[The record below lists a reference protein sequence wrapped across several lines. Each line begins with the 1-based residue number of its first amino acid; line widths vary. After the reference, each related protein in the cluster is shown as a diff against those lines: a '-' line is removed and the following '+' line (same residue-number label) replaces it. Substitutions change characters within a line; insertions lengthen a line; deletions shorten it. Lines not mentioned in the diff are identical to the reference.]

1 MTTSI
6 QEENKKLEVQRK
18 KNKNRRIRE
27 ALAKKAKEK
36 DSNQKNL
43 LEQQLKNAKTL
54 TQLSSVYR
62 KGALFFHSNKG
73 GTNIN
78 FILWRN
84 LYNRRKRNLI

>member
-1 MTTSI
+1 MATSI
-6 QEENKKLEVQRK
+6 QEENKKLEAQKK

-27 ALAKKAKEK
+27 ALVKKNSK
-36 DSNQKNL
+36 KNL

>member
-6 QEENKKLEVQRK
+6 QEENKKLEAQRK
-18 KNKNRRIRE
+18 KNRNRRIRE
-27 ALAKKAKEK
+27 VLAKK
-36 DSNQKNL
+36 DSKKNL

-62 KGALFFHSNKG
+62 KGALFFHSDKG

>member
-6 QEENKKLEVQRK
+6 QEENKKLEAQRK
-18 KNKNRRIRE
+18 KNRNRRIRE
-27 ALAKKAKEK
+27 DLAKK
-36 DSNQKNL
+36 DSKKNL

>member
-1 MTTSI
+1 MATSI
-6 QEENKKLEVQRK
+6 QEENKKLEAQKK

-27 ALAKKAKEK
+27 ALVKKNSK
-36 DSNQKNL
+36 KNL

-62 KGALFFHSNKG
+62 KGALFFQSNKG

>member
-6 QEENKKLEVQRK
+6 QEENKKLEAQRK

-27 ALAKKAKEK
+27 ALAKK
-36 DSNQKNL
+36 DSKKNL

>member
-6 QEENKKLEVQRK
+6 QEENKKLEAQRK
-18 KNKNRRIRE
+18 KNRNRRIRE
-27 ALAKKAKEK
+27 VLAKK
-36 DSNQKNL
+36 DSKKNL

>member
-1 MTTSI
+1 MATSI
-6 QEENKKLEVQRK
+6 QEENKKLEAQRK

-27 ALAKKAKEK
+27 ALVKKNSK
-36 DSNQKNL
+36 KNL

>member
-6 QEENKKLEVQRK
+6 QEENKKLEAQRK
-18 KNKNRRIRE
+18 KNRNRRIRE
-27 ALAKKAKEK
+27 VLAKK
-36 DSNQKNL
+36 DSKKNL

-62 KGALFFHSNKG
+62 KGALFFHYNKG

>member
-1 MTTSI
+1 MATSI
-6 QEENKKLEVQRK
+6 QEENKKLEAQRK
-18 KNKNRRIRE
+18 KNRNRRIRE
-27 ALAKKAKEK
+27 VLAKK
-36 DSNQKNL
+36 DSKKIL

>member
-6 QEENKKLEVQRK
+6 QEENKKLEAQRK
-18 KNKNRRIRE
+18 KNRNRRIRE
-27 ALAKKAKEK
+27 VLAKK
-36 DSNQKNL
+36 DSKKNL

-73 GTNIN
+73 G
-78 FILWRN
+78 
-84 LYNRRKRNLI
+84 Y

>member
-1 MTTSI
+1 MATSI
-6 QEENKKLEVQRK
+6 QEENKKLEAQRK

-27 ALAKKAKEK
+27 VLAKK
-36 DSNQKNL
+36 DSKKNL

>member
-1 MTTSI
+1 MATSI

-27 ALAKKAKEK
+27 ALVKKNSKK
-36 DSNQKNL
+36 IL

>member
-6 QEENKKLEVQRK
+6 QEENKKLEAQRK

-27 ALAKKAKEK
+27 VLAKK
-36 DSNQKNL
+36 DSKKNL

>member
-1 MTTSI
+1 MATSI
-6 QEENKKLEVQRK
+6 QEENKKLEAQRK

-27 ALAKKAKEK
+27 VLAKKNSK
-36 DSNQKNL
+36 KNL

>member
-6 QEENKKLEVQRK
+6 QEENKKLEAQRK
-18 KNKNRRIRE
+18 KNRNRRIRE
-27 ALAKKAKEK
+27 VLAKK
-36 DSNQKNL
+36 DSKKNL

-62 KGALFFHSNKG
+62 KGALVFHSNKG
-73 GTNIN
+73 GNNIN

-84 LYNRRKRNLI
+84 LYNRRRRNLL

>member
-6 QEENKKLEVQRK
+6 QEENKKLEAQRK
-18 KNKNRRIRE
+18 KNRNRRIRE
-27 ALAKKAKEK
+27 ALAKK
-36 DSNQKNL
+36 DSKKNL

>member
-6 QEENKKLEVQRK
+6 QEENKKLEAQKK

-27 ALAKKAKEK
+27 ALVKKNSK
-36 DSNQKNL
+36 KNL

>member
-6 QEENKKLEVQRK
+6 QEENKKLEAQRK

-27 ALAKKAKEK
+27 ALVKKEK
-36 DSNQKNL
+36 DSKQNL

>member
-6 QEENKKLEVQRK
+6 QEENKKLEAQRK

-27 ALAKKAKEK
+27 ALVKKNSK
-36 DSNQKNL
+36 KNL

>member
-6 QEENKKLEVQRK
+6 QEENKKLEAQRK
-18 KNKNRRIRE
+18 KNRNRRIRE
-27 ALAKKAKEK
+27 VLAKK
-36 DSNQKNL
+36 DSKKNL
-43 LEQQLKNAKTL
+43 LEQQLINAKTL

-62 KGALFFHSNKG
+62 KGALFFHSDKG

>member
-1 MTTSI
+1 MATSI
-6 QEENKKLEVQRK
+6 QEENKKLEAQKK

-27 ALAKKAKEK
+27 VLAKKNSK
-36 DSNQKNL
+36 KNL

>member
-1 MTTSI
+1 MATSI
-6 QEENKKLEVQRK
+6 QEENKKLEAQKK

-27 ALAKKAKEK
+27 ALVKKNSK
-36 DSNQKNL
+36 KNL

-62 KGALFFHSNKG
+62 KGALLFHSNKG

>member
-6 QEENKKLEVQRK
+6 QEENKKLEAQRK

-27 ALAKKAKEK
+27 VLAKKNSK
-36 DSNQKNL
+36 KNL

>member
-1 MTTSI
+1 MATSI
-6 QEENKKLEVQRK
+6 QEENKKLEAQRK
-18 KNKNRRIRE
+18 KNRNRRIRE
-27 ALAKKAKEK
+27 VLAKK
-36 DSNQKNL
+36 DSKKNL

>member
-6 QEENKKLEVQRK
+6 QEENKKLEAQRK

-27 ALAKKAKEK
+27 ALAKK
-36 DSNQKNL
+36 DSKKNL

-62 KGALFFHSNKG
+62 KGALFFHSDKG

>member
-6 QEENKKLEVQRK
+6 QEENKKLEAQRK
-18 KNKNRRIRE
+18 KNRNRRIRE
-27 ALAKKAKEK
+27 ALAKK
-36 DSNQKNL
+36 DSKKNL

-62 KGALFFHSNKG
+62 KGALFFHSDKG

>member
-6 QEENKKLEVQRK
+6 QEENKKLEAQRK

-27 ALAKKAKEK
+27 ALAKKNSK
-36 DSNQKNL
+36 KNL